1 MQIRRAAG
9 FVVLALLAGGAA
21 GLFIPHRVLAPFA
34 APNWQE
40 IAWPFERD
48 AWPKGRAFRCT
59 SSACGGRLEVYL
71 RPKIGLCNC
80 ATGVSGDAEV
90 DAVSDVDLMSDD
102 FMPLAKGDPVEFG
115 GMKGISR
122 PYQLK
127 LPGGVVRRA
136 AGMALQHRCDLVAA
150 ASLGDAA
157 GTAQAS
163 AAFSA
168 LIERPDVTKWLL
180 DQMGKS

>member
-1 MQIRRAAG
+1 M
-9 FVVLALLAGGAA
+9 VLALLAGGAA
-21 GLFIPHRVLAPFA
+21 GLFTPHWVLAPFST
-34 APNWQE
+34 PDWQE
-40 IAWPFERD
+40 IAWPFARD

-102 FMPLAKGDPVEFG
+102 FVPLSNGERVEFA

-127 LPGGVVRRA
+127 LAGGTERRA
-136 AGMALQHRCDLVAA
+136 AGVALQHRCDLVAA
-150 ASLGDAA
+150 ASLGEAA
-157 GTAQAS
+157 GSPQAN

-168 LIERPDVTKWLL
+168 LIEQPGVMNWLL